1 MRIKQL
7 KLTNIGSYA
16 GEVVFSFHS
25 NDTEKNIILIGGR
38 NGAGKTTLFDS
49 IRLCLYG
56 YKLYGYRQNSQVY
69 TSKIKRLINDE
80 AKKNDLA
87 VASINMQI
95 IVEDGYTNSIFN
107 IQRSW
112 TLKGKTLKE
121 EYFVLKDE
129 SLLDVEELQ
138 DFDNYLLQTIPPA
151 LFNFHFFNGEN
162 ISEFLFDKVNGQT
175 FRKAFMQLCGLDTL
189 DLIEEQLQNYIQP
202 QKDGDHIDTQTRYI
216 EVKKEYVAATESM
229 DKDMQEVEA
238 TQILI
243 DSMEDQIV
251 ALDKKMENFGGIDN
265 QEWKLYQEKLKAEE
279 LKREELRKF
288 LKETANEVIP
298 FVILRNELTELKR
311 QIILETQLK
320 NDKLLKE
327 KLFNQNI
334 RKDLSEGLRSYLKDS
349 NRALDAEF
357 FNILYEVMRENLE
370 DRGSEWLKLSENDQI
385 ILLAKISEYMSFDI
399 QKIKDAEKAIKVS
412 LKKAKQIRSKIE
424 SKEIINSEDYLGEK
438 NKLLMQLAE
447 YNQKQYNLL
456 LKQAQNESNFK
467 IIGQKYHKAL
477 EQFKSELK
485 AISVTNMSARTLLAF
500 NELKENLYK
509 KSIGLVENAFI
520 DNFNRLISKSDLLDG
535 IYISKAFEIVAY
547 KNVDVDLEKILCQI
561 EELGEEYMQELLGEQ
576 AWELVTENDT
586 RSGIIKVPLKVE
598 QHFSAGEQQIF
609 VMALYQALT
618 EIRTSELPFVIDTPL
633 ARIDSEHRKN
643 ILEHFF
649 AKLPGQVIILST
661 DEEIEKEGMSVLQEK
676 ISDMYL
682 IEHQIEG
689 ASTVKKNSYFKEA
702 YN

>member
-349 NRALDAEF
+349 NSALDAEF

-509 KSIGLVENAFI
+509 KYIGLVENAFI

-547 KNVDVDLEKILCQI
+547 KNVDVDLEKIFCQI

>member
-349 NRALDAEF
+349 NSALDAEF

-509 KSIGLVENAFI
+509 KYIGLVENAFI